1 MFGFLKE
8 TPVVG
13 KANVLINS
21 PSDQIFQFIGD
32 HLLENYP
39 RWSPEVRELEKLTDG
54 PVTQGVLC
62 RQVRID
68 QGNRSESTF
77 KVNVFEPGARIC
89 FEGVSNPYRCDYVIE
104 SINETGSNL
113 TFIFE
118 LLDLELHMKPFEKLV
133 RIAIQDGTERTVH
146 NIKKLI
152 EAESQKNQNPSD

>member
-13 KANVLINS
+13 KSNALINS
-21 PSDQIFQFIGD
+21 SSDKLFEFIGNN
-32 HLLENYP
+32 LLDNYP

-54 PVTQGVLC
+54 PVKQGTLC

-77 KVNVFEPGARIC
+77 KVNVFESGSRIC
-89 FEGVSNPYRCDYVIE
+89 FEGVSNPYRCDYAIE
-104 SINETGSNL
+104 PVNETACRI

-133 RIAIQDGTERTVH
+133 RIAIQDGTDRTVH

-152 EAESQKNQNPSD
+152 EAESPSS

>member
-1 MFGFLKE
+1 MFGLLKE

-13 KANVLINS
+13 KANALINRS
-21 PSDQIFQFIGD
+21 SDKLFEFIGNN
-32 HLLENYP
+32 LLENYP

-54 PVTQGVLC
+54 PVKQGTLC

-77 KVNVFEPGARIC
+77 KVNVFESGSRIC
-89 FEGVSNPYRCDYVIE
+89 FEGVSNPYRCDYAIE
-104 SINETGSNL
+104 SVNEKACRI
-113 TFIFE
+113 TFVFE
-118 LLDLELHMKPFEKLV
+118 LLDLELHIKPFEKLV

-152 EAESQKNQNPSD
+152 EAENPSS

>member
-1 MFGFLKE
+1 MFGLLKE

-13 KANVLINS
+13 KANALINS
-21 PSDQIFQFIGD
+21 PNEKLFEFIGNN
-32 HLLENYP
+32 LLENYP

-54 PVTQGVLC
+54 PVKQGTLC

-77 KVNVFEPGARIC
+77 KVNVFEAGSRIC
-89 FEGVSNPYRCDYVIE
+89 FEGVSNPYRCDYTIE
-104 SINETGSNL
+104 PVNETSCRI

-118 LLDLELHMKPFEKLV
+118 LLDLELHIKPFEKLV

-152 EAESQKNQNPSD
+152 EAENPSS